1 MENMEEKVEKKM
13 TENAEELSM
22 ETLEKAA
29 GGTTLTGEE
38 KERELIRLDL
48 RFLRQEGTKPKT
60 ALMYIKTK
68 HPPVMTDEE
77 IKALIKENRE
87 TVTPIPGV

>member
-1 MENMEEKVEKKM
+1 MENMEEKTEKM
-13 TENAEELSM
+13 TENAEKLSM

-48 RFLRQEGTKPKT
+48 RFLRQEGMKPKT

-77 IKALIKENRE
+77 IKALIKEIWD

>member
-1 MENMEEKVEKKM
+1 M

-29 GGTTLTGEE
+29 GGTILTGEE
-38 KERELIRLDL
+38 KERELIRPDL
-48 RFLRQEGTKPKT
+48 RFLRQDGMKPKT

-68 HPPVMTDEE
+68 H
-77 IKALIKENRE
+77 RRS
-87 TVTPIPGV
+87 